1 MKGWVNLISLIF
13 WIFIYKRGNYVGGR
27 PNIYSSSLN
36 FWKFPVTVGILKFPQ
51 FHTQN
56 LSHLIFLSEFM
67 ETFPGNFCTSWNPFW
82 NFQNFWSSGNCTYSH
97 ITPFVYQNSTCY
109 GDGEYLLM
117 AWRFF
122 LIITSVNLLM
132 IFSLAIS
139 HMNTPFF
146 AVAPHIQ
153 LTSPANCQN

>member
-1 MKGWVNLISLIF
+1 MLVTGLIF
-13 WIFIYKRGNYVGGR
+13 IPHWKIPAWISGNFQWQWEYWNFRNFTPRISVPFDFPPGIYGNISRKCLYQLK
-27 PNIYSSSLN
+27 P
-36 FWKFPVTVGILKFPQ
+36 ILKF
-51 FHTQN
+51 
-56 LSHLIFLSEFM
+56 SEF
-67 ETFPGNFCTSWNPFW
+67 WL
-82 NFQNFWSSGNCTYSH
+82 SGNCTYSH
-97 ITPFVYQNSTCY
+97 IVPFVYRHLTCY

-117 AWRFF
+117 AWMFF

-153 LTSPANCQN
+153 LTSPANFQN